1 MTEKQGRS
9 IGLIGGL
16 GPGATV
22 HYYQAL
28 LRAHA
33 ARGVRPDIVIVH
45 ADVGEVLGLVG
56 QGDLAGLARYMA
68 DFVARLEKA
77 GAEIAAIPAITAH
90 ACMPMLKPL
99 SRLPLISIFDV
110 VRSDLVRRGLRRITL
125 FGTRFTVESDMF
137 GQLAD
142 FDIVRPRADEAE
154 AIYRVYGELVAAGV
168 GTEVQA
174 EVVREIA
181 TKLMARE
188 SVEAIVVAGTELA
201 LIVDGERC
209 GYPIV
214 DSAQL
219 HVEALADYASAA
231 TGSQNRY

>member
-1 MTEKQGRS
+1 MSEKRGRC

-45 ADVGEVLGLVG
+45 ADVGQVLGLVG

-68 DFVARLEKA
+68 DFIARLEKA
-77 GAEIAAIPAITAH
+77 GAEIATIPAITAH

-99 SRLPLISIFDV
+99 SCLPLLSIVDV
-110 VRSDLVRRGLRRITL
+110 VRSDLIRRGLRRIAL

-137 GQLAD
+137 GQLVD
-142 FDIVRPRADEAE
+142 FDIIHPQADEAE
-154 AIYRVYGELVAAGV
+154 TIYRVYAELVAAGV

-174 EVVREIA
+174 QIVGDIA
-181 TKLMARE
+181 TALIARE
-188 SVEAIVVAGTELA
+188 SVDAIVVAGTELA
-201 LIVDGERC
+201 LIVDGEHC

-214 DSAQL
+214 DCARL
-219 HVEALADYASAA
+219 HVEALADYASMAA
-231 TGSQNRY
+231 KLQNQY

>member
-1 MTEKQGRS
+1 MSERQGRC

-16 GPGATV
+16 GPGATT

-33 ARGVRPDIVIVH
+33 ARHTRPDLVIVH

-56 QGDLAGLARYMA
+56 QGDLAGLARYLA
-68 DFVARLEKA
+68 GFIARLEKA
-77 GAEIAAIPAITAH
+77 GAEVAAIPAITPH
-90 ACMPMLKPL
+90 ICMPILKPL
-99 SRLPLISIFDV
+99 SRLPLISIIDV
-110 VRSDLVRRGLRRITL
+110 VRSELARRGLRRIAL

-142 FDIVRPRADEAE
+142 FDVIRPRADEAE
-154 AIYRVYGELVAAGV
+154 IIYRIYGELVAAGV
-168 GTEVQA
+168 GTDAQA
-174 EVVREIA
+174 QAVGEIA
-181 TKLMARE
+181 TAFIARE

-201 LIVDGERC
+201 LIVDQDSA

-214 DSAQL
+214 DCARL
-219 HVEALADYASAA
+219 HIEALAEYAGAA
-231 TGSQNRY
+231 A

>member
-1 MTEKQGRS
+1 MSEKQGRC

-33 ARGVRPDIVIVH
+33 ARAVRPDIVIVH
-45 ADVGEVLGLVG
+45 ADVGQVLGLVG
-56 QGDLAGLARYMA
+56 QGDLEGLAEYLA
-68 DFVARLEKA
+68 GFIARLQKA
-77 GAEIAAIPAITAH
+77 GAEVAAIPAITPH
-90 ACMPMLKPL
+90 ICMPMLKPL
-99 SRLPLISIFDV
+99 SRLPLISIIDV
-110 VRSDLVRRGLRRITL
+110 VRSALVERGLRRITL

-137 GQLAD
+137 GQLAE

-154 AIYRVYGELVAAGV
+154 TLYRVYAELVAAGV
-168 GTEVQA
+168 GTEAQA
-174 EVVREIA
+174 QTVRDVA
-181 TKLMARE
+181 TRLIARE

-201 LIVDGERC
+201 LIVDGERA

-214 DSAQL
+214 DCAQF
-219 HVEALADYASAA
+219 HVEALADYAIDAS
-231 TGSQNRY
+231 RIPP

>member
-1 MTEKQGRS
+1 MSEKQGRC

-22 HYYQAL
+22 YYYQAL
-28 LRAHA
+28 LRAHT
-33 ARGVRPDIVIVH
+33 ARRVTPDIVIVH
-45 ADVGEVLGLVG
+45 ADVGRVLGLVG
-56 QGDLAGLARYMA
+56 QGDLAGLARYLA

-99 SRLPLISIFDV
+99 SRLPLISIIDV
-110 VRSDLVRRGLRRITL
+110 VRSNLAKRGLRRITL
-125 FGTRFTVESDMF
+125 FGTRFTVESDIF

-154 AIYRVYGELVAAGV
+154 TIYRVYTELVTAGV
-168 GTEVQA
+168 GTEAQA
-174 EVVREIA
+174 EIVRDVAIR
-181 TKLMARE
+181 LIARE

-201 LIVDGERC
+201 LIVDGGRA

-214 DSAQL
+214 DCAQL

-231 TGSQNRY
+231 TGL